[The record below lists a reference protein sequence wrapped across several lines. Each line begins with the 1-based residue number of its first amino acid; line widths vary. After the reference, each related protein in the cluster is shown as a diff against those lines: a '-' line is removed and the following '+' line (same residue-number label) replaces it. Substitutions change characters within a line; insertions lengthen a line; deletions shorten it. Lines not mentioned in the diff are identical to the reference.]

1 MVQLCLEFSPTV
13 RLLRRVRGFRE
24 VDEGQEEDHQHQ
36 GDRRRKSDQ
45 NIREVSHRFLVA
57 QTKVKNDNKNE

>member
-1 MVQLCLEFSPTV
+1 MEREWLKNKIAQLPCFQMVQLCLEFSPTV

-36 GDRRRKSDQ
+36 GDRRR
-45 NIREVSHRFLVA
+45 
-57 QTKVKNDNKNE
+57 